1 MIRLLVMKYIVTLLL
16 TLFGVLVYGGTPIKE
31 YVDHPSNSN
40 IKYEAIEVKTKDDYT
55 LKTWVCFPNTKDDLN
70 RVLVLAYG
78 DTGNMSYWLRQVSE
92 MVKKGYTI
100 VLFDYRGYGKSQ
112 AFPIKEEQLYYE
124 EFTNDLVTVI
134 QYAKKRFKGP
144 IGVWALSTGTLSAT
158 EAYQV
163 EQYDYLVA
171 EGFMIDPKE
180 ITNRLTEFLKK
191 EYSLPEEAKNY
202 ATKISKLTLPILL
215 FSGDRD
221 GLTQPDDSYR
231 VSFLNPKSKV
241 VMFKGGHLQGFQA
254 LSGTTHGQ
262 RYIEAIDDFYL
273 KSIENKELIK

>member
-1 MIRLLVMKYIVTLLL
+1 MNQILVV
-16 TLFGVLVYGGTPIKE
+16 LFSVFSLIGYCGTPKKE

-40 IKYEAIEVKTKDDYT
+40 IKYEAVEILTKDSYK
-55 LKTWVCFPNTKDDLN
+55 LKSWICYPQAKDNIN

-92 MVKKGYTI
+92 MLKKGYTI
-100 VLFDYRGYGKSQ
+100 VMFDYRGYGQSQ
-112 AFPIKEEQLYYE
+112 AFPVKEESLYYE
-124 EFTNDLVTVI
+124 EFTTDLVTVLE
-134 QYAKKRFKGP
+134 YTKKRFKSP
-144 IGVWALSTGTLSAT
+144 IGVWALSTGSLSAT
-158 EAYQV
+158 EAYQI
-163 EQYDYLVA
+163 EKYDYLIT

-180 ITNRLTEFLKK
+180 ITTRLTEFLKK
-191 EYSLPEEAKNY
+191 DYILPEEAKNY
-202 ATKISKLTLPILL
+202 TTKISKLTLPILL
-215 FSGDRD
+215 FTGDRD

-262 RYIEAIDDFYL
+262 RYIEAIDDFYT
-273 KSIENKELIK
+273 KSVESPKKETTM